1 MKKTA
6 LAQQLA
12 VVAGFEN
19 PQASLEQ
26 YPTPP
31 ELAAHLIHVADLLG
45 DVDGRT
51 VIDLGTGTG
60 MLALGA
66 ALRGP
71 TEVVGVDVDGGALRI
86 ARQNR
91 RRVGTTT
98 PISWVR
104 AEVSQPPLRVRESEN
119 RSENGRDSGNGSD
132 SEADSDGESGG
143 GSADG
148 EDGEDGEDRDNSV
161 TVVMNPPF
169 GAQNSNEHAD
179 RAFLETTSRVADVS
193 YSVHNR
199 GSREF
204 VEAFVGDEG
213 GRITQ
218 GFRAEISL
226 PRRFD
231 FHGEE
236 TKELDVEVFRVAWS
250 E

>member
-1 MKKTA
+1 MRKTA

-12 VVAGFEN
+12 VVAGFES
-19 PQASLEQ
+19 PQAGLEQ

-31 ELAAHLIHVADLLG
+31 ELAAHLIHIADLL
-45 DVDGRT
+45 DDIEDGI

-71 TEVVGVDVDGGALRI
+71 AAVLGIDIDGGALGI
-86 ARQNR
+86 ARENR

-98 PISWVR
+98 PVAWVR
-104 AEVSQPPLRVRESEN
+104 GDVARPPLEVRED
-119 RSENGRDSGNGSD
+119 RSAAAGNGT
-132 SEADSDGESGG
+132 ER
-143 GSADG
+143 GSTPGAT
-148 EDGEDGEDRDNSV
+148 DRPV

-169 GAQNSNEHAD
+169 GAQKANEHAD
-179 RAFLETTSRVADVS
+179 RAFLETTARVADVS

-204 VEAFVGDEG
+204 VEAFVADEG
-213 GRITQ
+213 GEVTQ

-226 PRRFD
+226 PRQFD

-236 TKELDVEVFRVAWS
+236 KRDLDVEVFRVAWS
-250 E
+250 N